1 MATQHSLVLGIVSGA
16 YERLREEDSF
26 QAGLYVALAAAV
38 GILVAVILYFTCYT
52 GILKRENERLGKVL
66 GSLKREKETLGK
78 EKEALQKNYEILKSK
93 NERLGK
99 EDSSKVGFCVVVV
112 VGILVAV
119 ILWCAYYIA
128 CFKRDIKRLTREKE
142 DLQKNYDSL
151 KGKNERLGKEKEDLQ
166 KQNVLG
172 IVSGENE
179 RLGKGDS
186 FEAGLYFAFAAAV
199 GILLLVILY
208 FACYTGILKRE
219 NERLGKEKKALQKNY
234 EILKSKNERL
244 GKGDS
249 FEAGL
254 FVILC
259 FAFCIGASSEEGFCV
274 AVVGILVAVILWCAF
289 RIARVKRE
297 IKKLTREKE
306 DLQKNYDILKRE
318 NESLE
323 EEKEDLQKKYETLK
337 QEKEKV
343 EADMCV
349 YAVDRDW
356 KKLIEVCVKVTLD
369 PDTASPCLTVS
380 EDGSRV
386 RFTGE
391 GSAEWPSVLGREGFT
406 SGGHYW
412 EVEVGEKGYWV
423 LGVSTHPHEKSI
435 PEKPGEGYWLVRLV
449 KGKTCKAVSQ
459 SVDQTLNL
467 EKMCKMWG
475 VYLDH
480 GGGRLSFY
488 NAETRFHIHTL
499 EGSFPGQV
507 YPIFSP
513 GSHDKGPLIIN
524 TKVKNV

>member
-244 GKGDS
+244 GK
-249 FEAGL
+249 
-254 FVILC
+254 
-259 FAFCIGASSEEGFCV
+259 
-274 AVVGILVAVILWCAF
+274 
-289 RIARVKRE
+289 
-297 IKKLTREKE
+297 
-306 DLQKNYDILKRE
+306 
-318 NESLE
+318 
-323 EEKEDLQKKYETLK
+323 EKEDLQKKYETLK

-343 EADMCV
+343 EADFKELLRNTNMCV

>member
-16 YERLREEDSF
+16 YERLRKEDSF
-26 QAGLYVALAAAV
+26 EAGLYVALAAAV

-78 EKEALQKNYEILKSK
+78 EKDALQKNYEILKSK

-99 EDSSKVGFCVVVV
+99 EDSSEVGFCVVVV
-112 VGILVAV
+112 MGISVEL
-119 ILWCAYYIA
+119 ILCCVYYIA
-128 CFKRDIKRLTREKE
+128 LLKIENERLTREKE
-142 DLQKNYDSL
+142 DLQK
-151 KGKNERLGKEKEDLQ
+151 
-166 KQNVLG
+166 QNG

-179 RLGKGDS
+179 RLGKEDC
-186 FEAGLYFAFAAAV
+186 FEAGLYFALAAAV
-199 GILLLVILY
+199 GILLVVILY

-219 NERLGKEKKALQKNY
+219 NERLGKEKEALQKNY

-244 GKGDS
+244 GKEASSEVGFYVAVAAAVWIFVCSTYDIGDS
-249 FEAGL
+249 FEKGL

-259 FAFCIGASSEEGFCV
+259 FAFCK
-274 AVVGILVAVILWCAF
+274 
-289 RIARVKRE
+289 ARVKRE
-297 IKKLTREKE
+297 IKRLIREKE
-306 DLQKNYDILKRE
+306 DLQKNFDSLKGK
-318 NESLE
+318 NERLGK
-323 EEKEDLQKKYETLK
+323 EKENLQKNDESLK
-337 QEKEKV
+337 QEKGKV
-343 EADMCV
+343 EADFKELRRNTNMCV

-356 KKLIEVCVKVTLD
+356 KKLIEACVNVTLD
-369 PDTASPCLTVS
+369 PDTASPSLTVS

-386 RFTGE
+386 KFTGE
-391 GSAEWPSVLGREGFT
+391 RSADQWPSVLGREGFT
-406 SGGHYW
+406 SGRHYW

-435 PEKPGEGYWLVRLV
+435 PQKPGEGYWLVTLAQ
-449 KGKTCKAVSQ
+449 GKICTAVSQ
-459 SVDQTLNL
+459 SGDQILKL

-513 GSHDKGPLIIN
+513 GSHDKGPLVIN

>member
-1 MATQHSLVLGIVSGA
+1 MMNLNCSKLAKLTKLSLCLLENGGLLDQNGKINTFISFFLLNYLNYCIHEQEHKLNFSLFSVL
-16 YERLREEDSF
+16 D
-26 QAGLYVALAAAV
+26 
-38 GILVAVILYFTCYT
+38 
-52 GILKRENERLGKVL
+52 ILKRENESLG
-66 GSLKREKETLGK
+66 EDCE
-78 EKEALQKNYEILKSK
+78 ELQQDRNILKSEK
-93 NERLGK
+93 NK
-99 EDSSKVGFCVVVV
+99 
-112 VGILVAV
+112 
-119 ILWCAYYIA
+119 
-128 CFKRDIKRLTREKE
+128 
-142 DLQKNYDSL
+142 
-151 KGKNERLGKEKEDLQ
+151 LGKEKED
-166 KQNVLG
+166 
-172 IVSGENE
+172 
-179 RLGKGDS
+179 
-186 FEAGLYFAFAAAV
+186 
-199 GILLLVILY
+199 
-208 FACYTGILKRE
+208 LKRE
-219 NERLGKEKKALQKNY
+219 NERLGKEN
-234 EILKSKNERL
+234 
-244 GKGDS
+244 G
-249 FEAGL
+249 GL
-254 FVILC
+254 
-259 FAFCIGASSEEGFCV
+259 
-274 AVVGILVAVILWCAF
+274 
-289 RIARVKRE
+289 
-297 IKKLTREKE
+297 
-306 DLQKNYDILKRE
+306 
-318 NESLE
+318 LE
-323 EEKEDLQKKYETLK
+323 QNETLK

-343 EADMCV
+343 EADFKELRRNTNTCV

-356 KKLIEVCVKVTLD
+356 KRLIEACVIVTLD
-369 PDTASPCLTVS
+369 PDTASPCLAVS

-435 PEKPGEGYWLVRLV
+435 PQKPGEGYWLVRLV

-459 SVDQTLNL
+459 SVDQTLNV